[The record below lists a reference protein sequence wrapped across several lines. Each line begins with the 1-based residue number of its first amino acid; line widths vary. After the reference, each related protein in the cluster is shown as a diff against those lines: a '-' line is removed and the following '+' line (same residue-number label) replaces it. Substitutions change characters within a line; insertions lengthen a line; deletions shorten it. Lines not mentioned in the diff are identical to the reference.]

1 MLKTVFVFL
10 LVFSVIVVIHEFGH
24 FYFARRAGIL
34 VREFAI
40 GMGPKLFAKQ
50 GKDGVMYTIRM
61 LPFGGYVRLAGLG
74 EDEDA
79 VKPGMT
85 VGLTFN
91 ETGEIIQINTRDQA
105 QNDELPVQV
114 DSVDL
119 REKMS
124 IQAIPIGQEEVVS
137 YSVNKKARII
147 EPDGTSIQ
155 VAPIEVTYNSAT
167 PWHKMLTNVA
177 GPINNFILSIIV
189 FMIVGLTSAGVANQG
204 SYIGQVVEGEPAALA
219 GLQSGDHVVAI
230 NDASVN
236 TWMQLVMAIHQA
248 PNETL
253 NLTVKRGNIT
263 ETIQVKVA
271 AETDERTKET
281 IGRIGITPEYKTS
294 IVDRLMFGF
303 TQTWAVIV
311 QLITVIASMFK
322 QGFNINQFGG
332 PVAIAQATGQVA
344 KSGWQDVLMFMGMIS
359 ANLGVFNLLPIP
371 ALDGGKIVLNTIE
384 AVRGKPISQE
394 KEGIVTLIGVAI
406 LVAFMI
412 AVTWNDIS
420 RLFR

>member
-204 SYIGQVVEGEPAALA
+204 SYIGQVVEGERAALA
-219 GLQSGDHVVAI
+219 GLQAGDHVVAI

-253 NLTVKRGNIT
+253 NLTVKRGNVT

-271 AETDERTKET
+271 AEIDERTKET

>member
-119 REKMS
+119 RETMF

-253 NLTVKRGNIT
+253 NLTVKRGNVT

-271 AETDERTKET
+271 AEIDERTKET

>member
-1 MLKTVFVFL
+1 MLKTVIVFL

-74 EDEDA
+74 EDDDA

-91 ETGEIIQINTRDQA
+91 EAGEVIQINTRDQA
-105 QNDELPVQV
+105 QGDELPVQV

-119 REKMS
+119 RQAMM
-124 IQAIPIGQEEVVS
+124 IQAIPIGQDDSVQ
-137 YSVNKKARII
+137 YSVSKTARII

-155 VAPIEVTYNSAT
+155 VAPVEVTYNSAT
-167 PWHKMLTNVA
+167 PWNKMLTNVA
-177 GPINNFILSIIV
+177 GPMNNFILSIVV

-204 SYIGQVVEGEPAALA
+204 SYIGQVVEGGAADVV
-219 GLQSGDHVVAI
+219 GLQAGDHVVAI
-230 NDASVN
+230 DNQPVDK
-236 TWMQLVMAIHQA
+236 WMQLV
-248 PNETL
+248 L
-253 NLTVKRGNIT
+253 
-263 ETIQVKVA
+263 TIQASPNKTLEFTVERGETTEKIAVA
-271 AETDERTKET
+271 VASEIDERTKEPV
-281 IGRIGITPEYKTS
+281 GRIGITPQYQTS
-294 IVDRLMFGF
+294 IIDRLMFGF

-311 QLITVIASMFK
+311 QLITVLASMFK
-322 QGFNINQFGG
+322 NGFNINQFGG
-332 PVAIAQATGQVA
+332 PVAIAQATGQVV
-344 KSGWQDVLMFMGMIS
+344 KSGWQDVLMFTGMIS

-394 KEGIVTLIGVAI
+394 KEGIVTLVGVII

>member
-119 REKMS
+119 RETMF

-253 NLTVKRGNIT
+253 NLTVKRGNVT
-263 ETIQVKVA
+263 ETIQVKVT
-271 AETDERTKET
+271 AEIDERTKET

>member
-219 GLQSGDHVVAI
+219 GLQAGDHVVAI

-253 NLTVKRGNIT
+253 NLTVKRGNVT

-271 AETDERTKET
+271 AEIDERTKET

>member
-91 ETGEIIQINTRDQA
+91 GTGEIIQINTRDQA
-105 QNDELPVQV
+105 QSDELPVQV
-114 DSVDL
+114 DSIDL
-119 REKMS
+119 RETMF

-189 FMIVGLTSAGVANQG
+189 FMIVGLASAGVANQG

-219 GLQSGDHVVAI
+219 GLQAGDHVVAI
-230 NDASVN
+230 NEASIN
-236 TWMQLVMAIHQA
+236 TWMQLVMAIHEA

-253 NLTVKRGNIT
+253 NLTVKRGNVT

-271 AETDERTKET
+271 AEIDERTKET
-281 IGRIGITPEYKTS
+281 IGRIGITPEYRTS

-322 QGFNINQFGG
+322 HGFNINQFGG